1 MTKPIVAFM
10 YDFDRTLCTKDM
22 QEYSFIPE
30 LGVDA
35 PSFWQQVA
43 KIAENENMDRI
54 ISYMYYMIKSATANG
69 LPIHRQ
75 DFVEMGRDVQLFPG
89 VESWFS
95 RMNAL
100 GERLGLQI
108 EHYIISSG
116 LTEIIE
122 GTPIHGEFKKIYAC
136 EFHYNQDGVA
146 DWPALT
152 VNYTNKTQ
160 FLFRINKGVLPMND
174 DEPLNEFVEDRNR
187 RIPFR
192 NMIYIG
198 DGMTDVPCMK
208 LVKVNG
214 GQSIAVYTQR
224 QRVSSLLT
232 NRRVDFI
239 APADYRVDSQ
249 IDEICTTILEKI
261 ALVNKLVDLNHQQR
275 DNEQL
280 NPDSL
285 Y

>member
-1 MTKPIVAFM
+1 MKKPIIAFM
-10 YDFDRTLCTKDM
+10 YDFDRTLCTRDM

-35 PSFWQQVA
+35 ATFWQQEA
-43 KIAENENMDRI
+43 HLAETEHMDHI
-54 ISYMYYMIKSATANG
+54 ISYLYHMIKSANAKG
-69 LPIHRQ
+69 LPLRRE
-75 DFVEMGRDVQLFPG
+75 DFVALGKDVELFPG
-89 VESWFS
+89 VTTWFK
-95 RMNAL
+95 RMNDL
-100 GERLGLQI
+100 GAELGLEI

-122 GTPIHGEFKKIYAC
+122 GTPIHEEFKKIYAC
-136 EFHYNQDGVA
+136 EFHYDEAGNA

-174 DEPLNEFVEDRNR
+174 DEALNEFLEDRDR

-198 DGMTDVPCMK
+198 DGLTDVPCMK

-214 GQSIAVYTQR
+214 GQSIAVYENKE
-224 QRVSSLLT
+224 RVVDLLT
-232 NRRVDFI
+232 DRRVDFI
-239 APADYRVDSQ
+239 TPANYEAGSEL
-249 IDEICTTILEKI
+249 DEICQTILRKM
-261 ALVNKLVDLNHQQR
+261 ALVDKLVTLNHRQR
-275 DNEQL
+275 DQET
-280 NPDSL
+280 PKR
-285 Y
+285 

>member
-35 PSFWQQVA
+35 PSFWQEVA

>member
-1 MTKPIVAFM
+1 MKKPIIAFM
-10 YDFDRTLCTKDM
+10 YDFDRTLCTRDM

-35 PSFWQQVA
+35 ATFWQQVA
-43 KIAENENMDRI
+43 HLAETEHMDHI
-54 ISYMYYMIKSATANG
+54 ISYLYHMIKSANAKG
-69 LPIHRQ
+69 LPLRRE
-75 DFVEMGRDVQLFPG
+75 DFVALGKDVELFPG
-89 VESWFS
+89 VTTWFK
-95 RMNAL
+95 RMNDL
-100 GERLGLQI
+100 GAELGLEI

-122 GTPIHGEFKKIYAC
+122 GTPIHEEFKKIYAC
-136 EFHYNQDGVA
+136 EFHYDEAGNA

-174 DEPLNEFVEDRNR
+174 DEALNEFLEDRDR

-198 DGMTDVPCMK
+198 DGLTDVPCMK

-214 GQSIAVYTQR
+214 GQSIAVYENKE
-224 QRVSSLLT
+224 RVVDLLT
-232 NRRVDFI
+232 DRRVDFI
-239 APADYRVDSQ
+239 TPANYEAGSEL
-249 IDEICTTILEKI
+249 DEICQTILRKM
-261 ALVNKLVDLNHQQR
+261 ALVDKLVTLNHRQR
-275 DNEQL
+275 DQETTKR
-280 NPDSL
+280 
-285 Y
+285 

>member
-1 MTKPIVAFM
+1 MKKPIVAFM

-35 PSFWQQVA
+35 PSFWKEVA
-43 KIAENENMDRI
+43 KVAENEKMDRI
-54 ISYMYYMIKSATANG
+54 ISYMYYMIKSAKAEG
-69 LPIHRQ
+69 LPIRRK
-75 DFVEMGRDVQLFPG
+75 DFVELGKDVQLFAG
-89 VESWFS
+89 VDTWFS
-95 RMNAL
+95 RMNEL
-100 GERLGLQI
+100 GASLGLEI

-122 GTPIHGEFKKIYAC
+122 GTAIHSEFKKIYAC
-136 EFHYNQDGVA
+136 EFHYDETGAA

-174 DEPLNEFVEDRNR
+174 DEQLNEFVEDRNR

-214 GQSIAVYTQR
+214 GQSIAVYTEKE
-224 QRVSSLLT
+224 RVTSLLT

-239 APADYRVDSQ
+239 APADYSVGSQ
-249 IDEICTTILEKI
+249 IDEICQTILQKM
-261 ALVNKLVDLNHQQR
+261 ALVNKLADLNHQQR
-275 DNEQL
+275 DQETN
-280 NPDSL
+280 
-285 Y
+285 

>member
-1 MTKPIVAFM
+1 MKKPIVAFM

-22 QEYSFIPE
+22 QEYSFIPD

-35 PSFWQQVA
+35 ASFWEEVAQVA
-43 KIAENENMDRI
+43 ETEKMDRI
-54 ISYMYYMIKSATANG
+54 ISYMYTMMKAATEKG
-69 LPIHRQ
+69 LSIHRN
-75 DFVEMGRDVQLFPG
+75 DFVKMGGEVELFPG
-89 VESWFS
+89 VQSWFS

-122 GTPIHGEFKKIYAC
+122 GTKIHGEFKKIYAC
-136 EFHYNQDGVA
+136 EFHYDENGVA

-160 FLFRINKGVLPMND
+160 FLFRINKGILPMNA
-174 DEPLNEFVEDRNR
+174 DEQLNEFVEDRNR

-214 GQSIAVYTQR
+214 GQSIAVYTEKEN
-224 QRVSSLLT
+224 VLSLLT

-239 APADYRVDSQ
+239 SPADYSSGSQ
-249 IDEICTTILEKI
+249 IEEICTTILKKM
-261 ALVNKLVDLNHQQR
+261 AAVNQLVDLNHQQR
-275 DNEQL
+275 DAAT
-280 NPDSL
+280 D
-285 Y
+285 